1 MRRVV
6 GILAGFSLLV
16 LLSVF
21 EQLMGLLTDKDEKTV
36 VYKMT
41 KEQNR
46 PIIVLIVD
54 NPEVFHVSSPY
65 EVIIIIRE
73 QTTDGKYA

>member
-1 MRRVV
+1 MRRIAGV
-6 GILAGFSLLV
+6 LAGCSLLV

-21 EQLMGLLTDKDEKTV
+21 EQLMGLFTDKDDKTV

-41 KEQNR
+41 GEQEH
-46 PIIVLIVD
+46 PTIVIIVD

-65 EVIIIIRE
+65 EVLIIKRE
-73 QTTDGKYA
+73 QTTD